1 MKIHLY
7 KTEPIHFF
15 YKDND
20 GVHIVNWKFIIHWC
34 RWNKKPFPKLC
45 ILIRT
50 PLLCLERNSSGTK
63 IGNKS
68 VVWFI
73 KEPKVRKINDKRAV
87 NRDS

>member
-7 KTEPIHFF
+7 KKEPIHFI

-20 GVHIVNWKFIIHWC
+20 GVHLVNWKFIIHWC
-34 RWNKKPFPKLC
+34 RWNKKPFSKLH

-50 PLLCLERNSSGTK
+50 PLLCLERNNSGTK
-63 IGNKS
+63 IGNKY

-73 KEPKVRKINDKRAV
+73 K
-87 NRDS
+87 